1 MFSPGIDLVGGEFY
15 GRSIATQRDLQR
27 FTAAGEK
34 PDVTATPRGFF
45 DDSVQVTESKSN
57 ANGPSVTLFDRREG
71 ATNHANAVK
80 GAEQDYGQARDA
92 RKASAQSDE
101 ARRETR
107 KLVQDNA
114 RDRKIFDEK
123 MVENGKV

>member
-1 MFSPGIDLVGGEFY
+1 MFSPGIDRVGGEFY

-57 ANGPSVTLFDRREG
+57 ANGPNVTLFDRRKG

-80 GAEQDYGQARDA
+80 DA
-92 RKASAQSDE
+92 NEGYNRSHDTRKSDE
-101 ARRETR
+101 AQRETR

-114 RDRKIFDEK
+114 RDRRIFDEK
-123 MVENGKV
+123 MVENEKV